1 MRALLTGIL
10 AAAALCGIST
20 AQNAAAQGQQSPA
33 TAQSGKPEQPGGTSS
48 RIAPGSV
55 IPVLLSRTIDAKKV
69 KVGDQVEAKVT
80 QDLKADGEVIIPKDT
95 KVLGRVTQAQ
105 ARTKEQKES
114 QVGIT
119 FDHALKK
126 NGDDLPLSMSIQ
138 AVIATPAEN
147 ADNNGAGGG
156 AGRPYSSSAGGMS
169 QGSSGGRGSGAT
181 TNAVSAAPPPPAGGE
196 EPTDTP
202 AGANARSAITGDTQG
217 VVGIPNLNLSTA
229 ADTSRGSVLSSGKNN
244 VKLESGTLMLLRV
257 NQ

>member
-20 AQNAAAQGQQSPA
+20 AQNAALQGQQSPA

-80 QDLKADGEVIIPKDT
+80 QDLKADGELIIPKDT
-95 KVLGRVTQAQ
+95 KVLGHVTQAQ
-105 ARTKEQKES
+105 ARSKEQKES

-119 FDHALKK
+119 FDHAVKK

-138 AVIATPAEN
+138 AIIAAPTEN
-147 ADNNGAGGG
+147 ADNNGASGG
-156 AGRPYSSSAGGMS
+156 AGRPYSPGAGGMS

-181 TNAVSAAPPPPAGGE
+181 TGAASAAPPPPAGEG
-196 EPTDTP
+196 PTDTP

-229 ADTSRGSVLSSGKNN
+229 ADASRGSVLSSEKNN